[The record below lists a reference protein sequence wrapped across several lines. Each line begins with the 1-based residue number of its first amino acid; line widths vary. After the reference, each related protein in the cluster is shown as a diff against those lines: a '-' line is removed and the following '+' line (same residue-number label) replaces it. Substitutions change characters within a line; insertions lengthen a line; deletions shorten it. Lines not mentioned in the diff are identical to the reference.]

1 MRIIWASLL
10 LAGSLMGQPDIKTQT
25 LANGMKV
32 IVQEDHAI
40 PNVAMYFFYKVGSR
54 NEHPG
59 ATGVSH
65 FFEHMMFNGA
75 KKYGPKEFDRN
86 MERNGGSNNAYTSN
100 DVTVYTD
107 WFPTSALDLMFD
119 MEADRIR
126 DLAFDPKMI
135 ESERGVVYSERR
147 SSVDNNNF
155 GLLSELAEAAAFEA
169 HPYHWPVLGWPSDI
183 ESWTMDDLKSHWS
196 MGYAPNNCVM
206 VIVGDVKFDQVMALS
221 KKFLEPIARREPPP
235 PVRTKEPEQLGE
247 RRVTLV
253 KPAQLPIQMVLY
265 HIPNTLDPDS
275 PVLDLI
281 ETILTSGQSSRLY
294 KRLVDSQ
301 LAISAGGGFGEALD
315 PTLFEFTIQ
324 PRTGVDPAVTEKA
337 LFEELARL
345 QTELVPEAEL
355 RKAKNQRLAG
365 LYRRLKT
372 IEGRANLL
380 GTYEVFMGDYSKAFD
395 EDKRL
400 EAVTAADIQRV
411 AQKYFGAKNRT
422 VATLVPEKPEVKP

>member
-1 MRIIWASLL
+1 M
-10 LAGSLMGQPDIKTQT
+10 LAAGCLMGQQNIKTQT

-54 NEHPG
+54 NEHVG

-86 MERNGGSNNAYTSN
+86 MEKNGGSNNAYTSN

-107 WFPTSALDLMFD
+107 WFPSSALELMFD
-119 MEADRIR
+119 MEADRIG

-135 ESERGVVYSERR
+135 QSERGVVYSERR
-147 SSVDNNNF
+147 TSVDNSNT
-155 GLLSELAEAAAFEA
+155 GLLEELADAAAFEA
-169 HPYHWPVLGWPSDI
+169 HPYHWPVVGWPSDI
-183 ESWTMDDLKSHWS
+183 EAWTMEDLKSHWS

-206 VIVGDVKFDQVMALS
+206 VIVGDVKFDNVMALS
-221 KKFLEPIARREPPP
+221 KKFLEPIPRRDPPP

-247 RRVTLV
+247 RRVILS

-265 HIPNTLDPDS
+265 HIPDSRDPDT

-281 ETILTSGQSSRLY
+281 ATILSSGESSRLY

-301 LAISAGGGFGEALD
+301 LAISANGGFGEALD
-315 PTLFEFTIQ
+315 PTLFRFTIH
-324 PRTGVDPAVTEKA
+324 PRTGVDTAATEKA
-337 LFEELARL
+337 LYEELAHL
-345 QTELVPEAEL
+345 QTEPVPDAEL

-372 IEGRANLL
+372 IEGRANML
-380 GTYEVFMGDYSKAFD
+380 GTYEVFLGDYSKAFD
-395 EDKRL
+395 EDNRV

-411 AQKYFGAKNRT
+411 AKKYFMAKNRT

>member
-1 MRIIWASLL
+1 
-10 LAGSLMGQPDIKTQT
+10 MGQQDIKTQT

-86 MERNGGSNNAYTSN
+86 MEKNGGSNNAYTSN

-119 MEADRIR
+119 MEADRIA

-135 ESERGVVYSERR
+135 QSERGVVYSERR
-147 SSVDNNNF
+147 TSVDNNNA
-155 GLLSELAEAAAFEA
+155 GLLSEVAEAAAFEA
-169 HPYHWPVLGWPSDI
+169 HPYHWPVVGWPSDI
-183 ESWTMDDLKSHWS
+183 EAWTMDDLKSHWS

-206 VIVGDVKFDQVMALS
+206 VIVGDVKFDNVMALS

-235 PVRTKEPEQLGE
+235 PVRTKEPDQLGE
-247 RRVTLV
+247 RRVVLS

-265 HIPNTLDPDS
+265 HIPDARDPDI
-275 PVLDLI
+275 PALDVI
-281 ETILTSGQSSRLY
+281 STILSGGQSSRLY

-301 LAISAGGGFGEALD
+301 LAISAGGGPRQALD
-315 PTLFEFTIQ
+315 PTIFAFNIR
-324 PRTGVDPAVTEKA
+324 PRTGVDPAATEKV
-337 LFEELARL
+337 LYEELAKL
-345 QTELVPEAEL
+345 QNELVPDTEL
-355 RKAKNQRLAG
+355 RKAKNQQLAG
-365 LYRRLKT
+365 FYRRLKT
-372 IEGRANLL
+372 IENRANLL
-380 GTYEVFMGDYSKAFD
+380 GTYEVFQGDYSKAFT
-395 EDKRL
+395 EDKRV
-400 EAVTAADIQRV
+400 EAVSAADIQRV
-411 AQKYFGAKNRT
+411 AKKYFTPKNRT
-422 VATLVPEKPEVKP
+422 VATLIPEKPEVKP

>member
-1 MRIIWASLL
+1 MRTILAALLLSPLL
-10 LAGSLMGQPDIKTQT
+10 LAQQDVRTQT

-75 KKYGPKEFDRN
+75 KKYGPKEFDRT
-86 MERNGGSNNAYTSN
+86 MEMNGGSNNAYTSN

-107 WFPTSALDLMFD
+107 WFPSSALELMFD

-147 SSVDNNNF
+147 SSVDNSN
-155 GLLSELAEAAAFEA
+155 GGMLSELAEAAAFEA

-183 ESWTMDDLKSHWS
+183 ESWTMEDLKSHWS

-206 VIVGDVKFDQVMALS
+206 VIVGDVRFDQVLALS
-221 KKFLEPIARREPPP
+221 KKYLEPIPRREPPP

-247 RRVTLV
+247 RRVILN
-253 KPAQLPIQMVLY
+253 KPAQLPIQIFLY
-265 HIPNTLDPDS
+265 HVPDARDPDT
-275 PVLDLI
+275 PVLDVI
-281 ETILTSGQSSRLY
+281 STILSQGQSSRLY

-301 LAISAGGGFGEALD
+301 LALSAGGSARDAFD
-315 PTLFEFTIQ
+315 PTVFRFSIT
-324 PRTGVDPAVTEKA
+324 PRSGVDPAATEKA

-345 QTELVPEAEL
+345 QSEPVPDAEL
-355 RKAKNQRLAG
+355 RKAKNQMLAD
-365 LYRRLKT
+365 LYRSRKT
-372 IEGRANLL
+372 IETRANLL
-380 GTYEVFMGDYSKAFD
+380 GSYEVFHGDYAKLFTAD
-395 EDKRL
+395 QEI
-400 EAVTAADIQRV
+400 EAVTAEAIQRV
-411 AQKYFGAKNRT
+411 AQKYFTSKNRT
-422 VATLVPEKPEVKP
+422 VATLIPEKPEVKQ